1 MKIQQ
6 LTELVRKTC
15 LQSGLLVSSINIII
29 KTNFI
34 GIRYQEDLYVT
45 VFYHKKTDNDLVN
58 FSIHQYNIDQNQIQ
72 VDMLLK
78 EVEVEVIKTKGSNQL
93 VSSNL
98 EIDTP

>member
-15 LQSGLLVSSINIII
+15 LQSGLLVSSINITI
-29 KTNFI
+29 KTNLI
-34 GIRYQEDLYVT
+34 GIGYQEDLDVT
-45 VFYHKKTDNDLVN
+45 VFYHKQTDNDLNN

-78 EVEVEVIKTKGSNQL
+78 KVELEVIKKKGSNQL

-98 EIDTP
+98 EIDTL

>member
-1 MKIQQ
+1 MTIQQ

-29 KTNFI
+29 KTSFI
-34 GIRYQEDLYVT
+34 GTGSQDLFVT
-45 VFYHKKTDNDLVN
+45 VFYHKKTDNDLDN
-58 FSIHQYNIDQNQIQ
+58 FSIYQYNIDKNQIQ

-78 EVEVEVIKTKGSNQL
+78 EVEVNVIKKKGSNQL